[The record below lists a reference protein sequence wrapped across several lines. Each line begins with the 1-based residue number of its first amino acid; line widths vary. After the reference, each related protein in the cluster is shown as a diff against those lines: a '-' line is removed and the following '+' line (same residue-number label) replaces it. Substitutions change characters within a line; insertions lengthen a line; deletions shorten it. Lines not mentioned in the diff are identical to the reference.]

1 MTVADSNR
9 QFRFIRPIAR
19 GGFGTVY
26 LCKEEHNDGFSRVVA
41 IKLLN
46 AQWTDVDEVASR
58 IRDEARLLGLLRHRN
73 IVDVYALTSI
83 DGRSA
88 VVMEYL
94 DAVDLRYLMGHC
106 RSVEARIP
114 ARVALE
120 MVAAVANALDAAYNR
135 PPMKGEKPLR
145 VIHRDIKPS
154 NIMIDGAGVPKVLD
168 FGVAQ
173 SDIASREASTQELQF
188 GSVEYMAPERLFFE
202 PETPSSD
209 VYSLAATLFE
219 LLTFERLGKAQGRAS
234 THDAHLANRLS
245 FLRGCLDVP
254 PEVAAGVEALLLR
267 ALHFEHTHRPDAAT
281 FCQDAKQLAR
291 RIPTDDMV
299 AWCEGTVPAAVEAA
313 MARSVEVEPLSDAIL
328 REDSAVLQP
337 IDPTAETLRSPA
349 IQRAV
354 PSRESDRAAALRRG
368 ALAEL
373 DSASDIPISAGPSPL
388 DLPGRPANGEWTDA
402 LGWNDQTQ
410 AEFTEGTQEA
420 PSVAPTDVPEPVHQ
434 DTTRPSAPASPV
446 AAPEVVRTPPR
457 LPQIAATVEDERSQT
472 AELPTFD
479 TMAGLD
485 PVPIKT
491 PWSMV
496 VLGAAVPLV
505 LAMLVGV
512 MAVAQDWGGVRGW
525 FAGGSEQSASRTL
538 NGPSEAERAMAEGT
552 AIAPALDAVDAV
564 PPEDGQIR
572 FRSAWSETT
581 KFRVRCSEAAAKGS
595 TDAAIA
601 RAAASRCRVTAYG
614 AGLGERMDTTVAVAT
629 PGLWVCFADGS
640 DQCALQ

>member
-1 MTVADSNR
+1 MADSSR

-46 AQWTDVDEVASR
+46 AQWTDVDEVSSR

-135 PPMKGEKPLR
+135 PPKKGEKPLR

-245 FLRGCLDVP
+245 FLRGCIDVP

-299 AWCEGTVPAAVEAA
+299 AWCEATVPAAVEAA

-337 IDPTAETLRSPA
+337 LDPTAETLRSPA

-388 DLPGRPANGEWTDA
+388 DPPGRPANGEWTDA

-434 DTTRPSAPASPV
+434 DTTRPSVPASPV

-457 LPQIAATVEDERSQT
+457 LPQSAATVEDERSQT

-525 FAGGSEQSASRTL
+525 FPGGGERSASRTL
-538 NGPSEAERAMAEGT
+538 TGPSEAERAMAEGT
-552 AIAPALDAVDAV
+552 ATAAALDAVDAV
-564 PPEDGQIR
+564 APEDGQIR

-581 KFRVRCSEAAAKGS
+581 KFRVRCSEGAAKGS

>member
-1 MTVADSNR
+1 MADSSR

-46 AQWTDVDEVASR
+46 AQWTDVDEVSSR

-245 FLRGCLDVP
+245 FLRGCIDVP

-299 AWCEGTVPAAVEAA
+299 AWCEATVPAAVEAA

-337 IDPTAETLRSPA
+337 LDPTAETLRSPA

-388 DLPGRPANGEWTDA
+388 DPPGRPANGEWTDA

-434 DTTRPSAPASPV
+434 DTTRPSVPASPV

-457 LPQIAATVEDERSQT
+457 LPQSAATVEDERSQT

-525 FAGGSEQSASRTL
+525 FPGGGERSASRTL

-552 AIAPALDAVDAV
+552 ATAAALDAVDAV
-564 PPEDGQIR
+564 APEDGQIR

-581 KFRVRCSEAAAKGS
+581 KVRVRCSEGAAKGS